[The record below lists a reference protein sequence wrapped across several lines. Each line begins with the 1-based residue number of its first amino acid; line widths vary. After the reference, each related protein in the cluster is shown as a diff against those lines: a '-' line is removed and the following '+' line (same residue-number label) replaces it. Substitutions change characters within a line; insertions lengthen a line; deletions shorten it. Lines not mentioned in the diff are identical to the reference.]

1 MLYLGIDQ
9 HRKQLTVNLRDEA
22 GEVVLRRQVSTRWKE
37 ISEFI
42 ADLCTQAVA
51 AGGCVVIVEVCGF
64 NDWLLALL
72 KTHGLQVLL
81 VQPERR
87 LRRKTDRRDANQLCE
102 LLWVNRQRFQAGQ
115 KVHGVR
121 VVQPPTPRDAEDRQL
136 TALRRS
142 LAQQRT
148 RTLNQIQHLLLKHNL
163 QQDCPTKGLQ
173 TKRAQKWL
181 ETLEL
186 PPVDRLTMTLLLDQ
200 WRLWEKQMTEV
211 DEQIRRRANESPA
224 VAIITTTPGA
234 GSFIG
239 LALGSRIGAIERFPT
254 PKSLANYFGLVPSC
268 RNSGEA
274 TQRLGSIT
282 KAGSGLARYALGQM
296 VVHVLRKDTVMRRWY
311 KGFKQR
317 RGAKIARVAVMRRLT
332 TLLWHMLRNRQPYCR
347 DDRARQA
354 QTALA

>member
-37 ISEFI
+37 IAEFL
-42 ADLCTQAVA
+42 ADLGTRAAA
-51 AGGCVVIVEVCGF
+51 AGGCVAIVEVCGF

-72 KTHGLQVLL
+72 KSHGLQVLL

-87 LRRKTDRRDANQLCE
+87 SRRKTDRRDANQLCE
-102 LLWVNRQRFQAGQ
+102 LLWVNRQRLQAGQ

-136 TALRRS
+136 TALRRR

-163 QQDCPTKGLQ
+163 QQDCPTKRLQ

-181 ETLEL
+181 TALEL
-186 PPVDRLTMTLLLDQ
+186 PPIDRMTLTLLLKQ
-200 WRLWEKQMTEV
+200 WRLWDEQMTAV
-211 DEQIRRRANESPA
+211 DEQIRQHANENPM
-224 VAIITTTPGA
+224 VAIIATTPGA
-234 GSFIG
+234 GPFIG
-239 LALGSRIGAIERFPT
+239 LTLGSRIGAIERFPT
-254 PKSLANYFGLVPSC
+254 SKSLANYFGLVPSC
-268 RNSGEA
+268 RNSGAA

-282 KAGSGLARYALGQM
+282 KAGSGLARYALGQLI
-296 VVHVLRKDTVMRRWY
+296 VHVLRKDTAMKGWY
-311 KGFKQR
+311 REVKRR
-317 RGAKIARVAVMRRLT
+317 RGAKIARVAVMRRVT
-332 TLLWHMLRNRQPYCR
+332 TLLWQMLRNHQAYCR
-347 DDRARQA
+347 DDQARLA
-354 QTALA
+354 QIALA